1 MKVIGIAGSLR
12 KHSYNAALLRAAA
25 ELAPPELELEI
36 ASLRDIPLYDA
47 DLEAEHGIPEPVR
60 ALKDRIAAAD
70 GLVFATPEYNASI
83 PGVAKNAID
92 WLSRPAS
99 DIAKVFGG
107 KPLAMM
113 GATPGPGGTIA
124 SQTAWLPVFRALGVA
139 VWAGPRMYFSGAS
152 KLFDESGALVD
163 EAARKRLGEFVAGF
177 ARHVGGG
184 QR

>member
-83 PGVAKNAID
+83 PG
-92 WLSRPAS
+92 LSL
-99 DIAKVFGG
+99 IH
-107 KPLAMM
+107 
-113 GATPGPGGTIA
+113 I
-124 SQTAWLPVFRALGVA
+124 
-139 VWAGPRMYFSGAS
+139 
-152 KLFDESGALVD
+152 
-163 EAARKRLGEFVAGF
+163 
-177 ARHVGGG
+177 
-184 QR
+184 